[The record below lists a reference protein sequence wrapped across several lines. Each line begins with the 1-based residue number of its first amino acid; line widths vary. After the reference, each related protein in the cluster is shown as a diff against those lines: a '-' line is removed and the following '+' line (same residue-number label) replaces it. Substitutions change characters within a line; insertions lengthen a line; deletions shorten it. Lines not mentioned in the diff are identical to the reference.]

1 MVQMGDVNL
10 EFREKKIKE
19 WMNEHEENEEEA
31 TKYAWHK
38 VTFIIMIT
46 ITMIGIKTARIKLW
60 PTFYRL
66 TINVK

>member
-1 MVQMGDVNL
+1 
-10 EFREKKIKE
+10 
-19 WMNEHEENEEEA
+19 MNEHEENEEEA

-38 VTFIIMIT
+38 VTFIIIIT